1 MIFSIRVASRARREK
16 RHTPR
21 RFPDRDW
28 DRPISVPRRF
38 RPCFPF
44 RRRLTPKS
52 PVYIHLCLNRAGD
65 IKRGAVQ
72 KENIIDSA
80 PGRLSPT
87 GKDTEERRCAYGLTR
102 LRTMPG
108 QWRQS
113 GLTATG
119 LSDLPDSIRKR
130 IFGLPESTAE
140 RHGRQNSS
148 SPRKATKAGNI
159 RKPGSQVIRMPAT
172 GLRRR
177 SLFRFRRVVPGDPA
191 DLVENQRI
199 HLLER
204 PAPAPRRRTYG
215 PPTGRD
221 RRRSPF
227 YNRTAGS
234 SPV

>member
-52 PVYIHLCLNRAGD
+52 PVYIHLSLNRAGD

-119 LSDLPDSIRKR
+119 LSDLPDSNPQTD
-130 IFGLPESTAE
+130 F
-140 RHGRQNSS
+140 
-148 SPRKATKAGNI
+148 
-159 RKPGSQVIRMPAT
+159 
-172 GLRRR
+172 
-177 SLFRFRRVVPGDPA
+177 
-191 DLVENQRI
+191 
-199 HLLER
+199 
-204 PAPAPRRRTYG
+204 
-215 PPTGRD
+215 
-221 RRRSPF
+221 
-227 YNRTAGS
+227 RTAGIDRREARSAEFVVASQGDESRKYPETRIAGNPDARDRTATAKPIPVPES
-234 SPV
+234 SAGRPGGPCRKSAYTSP